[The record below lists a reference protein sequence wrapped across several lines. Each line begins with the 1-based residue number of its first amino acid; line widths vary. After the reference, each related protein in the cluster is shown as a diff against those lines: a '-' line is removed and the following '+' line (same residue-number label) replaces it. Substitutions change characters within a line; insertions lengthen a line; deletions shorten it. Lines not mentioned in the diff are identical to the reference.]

1 MSFGR
6 LQAALVAA
14 TSEVTMAAASINFDF
29 TLVKI
34 EAPQEYKQL
43 GSLLS
48 TAKRSEAETGSTHV
62 TARRLGTLFDGVCP
76 HTPNLIKAYGTRVSE
91 ISASANDQ
99 ISSHYRDSIFGAHSG
114 VDGTTIWAAA
124 TSSNAS
130 LHVHLLA
137 CMLARIFEASEAVS
151 IWVELEKERRL
162 DIAGRFDRGENVQF
176 SLAAAA
182 AQNPI
187 SKQQLA
193 EWDSSARAWLRTADE
208 VKRNESRQ
216 LHTLLKDLHLAV
228 SEQTNVYPSV
238 IEAWK
243 NALKMME
250 DLICGRPQAVQDGSV
265 ILGLSAW
272 HLYPNLVVFG
282 AQNFSVNMDDN
293 LVNPAGELSI
303 GLSTSIKTKDT
314 LVYWCLS
321 LAHLRHYGKPV
332 RTEGSIQDDST
343 RISFQEFMYGVIGAI
358 TTRWQIPSQD
368 TLSTMKF
375 FALIHMSFQETNAL
389 TGGYDWI
396 SLLGRTGKAYLH
408 ASVVEVAGA
417 ERIFQLGRRRSELFI
432 GPIKFEE
439 GHNRRQNGGVI
450 TGDPPYLG
458 LLNPH
463 TLTNIAEHEIESIIE
478 LLRHKLRRDSRIR
491 CADYLIQ
498 YKLRVSRKRK
508 AKHSGGR
515 QQSSR
520 DAEIADDNDMINGHD
535 QPRFCYATVSP
546 TWDPAFRLITNAN
559 LGDTDENLSVMYHR
573 WVPEGSH
580 SSSSGECIHP
590 LNSKHLR
597 IDGFDLKFTDDTK
610 IVKSKYS
617 WVFGNM
623 ETAAI
628 FVREGSTPIA
638 ESKFHV
644 EDLLHCH
651 INGLIS
657 HGQIVYHVKN
667 HDLPSPVAE
676 SLSALSIVDHI
687 YKELSGATVSLKCFE
702 KPLIKSKWY
711 KWHSLQRGAIQRKLA
726 LAVVSYFDS
735 GSCDLDP
742 GDLDEVIAVSSG
754 DSIYVPGQV
763 SSCKTSLL
771 SVIHLTHT
779 MLRLSKLTLKKL
791 VCDPIER
798 PHPYVLKR
806 ILGNIGKP
814 GVVLLNPPQG
824 PMMRDPEFTSVSMPK
839 FDGTKQDCFGAT
851 SLHLSFTGLHM
862 PMYDRNVKVGR
873 DSEVSIIESVMSVR
887 DRGDWVADI
896 NILDAL
902 NADSNFQPV
911 INRPCQHEQPLPSF
925 AGVYSI
931 ESWDDILDHPVD
943 RFVVRTNGNWVAR
956 LAAYSV
962 LSQAMKAK
970 GRTGR
975 ITVCEPDTCW
985 QCLFKASSR
994 GGYLSH
1000 GFID

>member
-6 LQAALVAA
+6 LQAALTAA
-14 TSEVTMAAASINFDF
+14 TSEVTLAAANINFDF

-34 EAPQEYKQL
+34 EAPQEYTQL
-43 GSLLS
+43 GSLLPA
-48 TAKRSEAETGSTHV
+48 AKKSEAESGSTHV

-91 ISASANDQ
+91 ISTIANDQ

-176 SLAAAA
+176 SLASAA

-193 EWDSSARAWLRTADE
+193 DWDSSARAWLRTADE

-216 LHTLLKDLHLAV
+216 LHTLLKDLNLAV
-228 SEQTNVYPSV
+228 NEQTKVYPSV

-243 NALKMME
+243 NALNMME
-250 DLICGRPQAVQDGSV
+250 DLVCGRPQAVQDGSV

-272 HLYPNLVVFG
+272 HLYPPLVVFG
-282 AQNFSVNMDDN
+282 GQNFRVNMDDR
-293 LVNPAGELSI
+293 LVKPGGELSI
-303 GLSTSIKTKDT
+303 GLSSSIKTKDT

-332 RTEGSIQDDST
+332 RTEGRIQEDPT
-343 RISFQEFMYGVIGAI
+343 RCSFQEFMYGVIGAI
-358 TTRWQIPSQD
+358 TNRWQIPSQD

-375 FALIHMSFQETNAL
+375 FALVHMSFDEANAVA
-389 TGGYDWI
+389 GRYEWVA
-396 SLLGRTGKAYLH
+396 LLGRTAKDYLG
-408 ASVVEVAGA
+408 ASEVDAAGA

-432 GPIKFEE
+432 GPIQFEA
-439 GHNRRQNGGVI
+439 GHNRKQDGGYI
-450 TGDPPYLG
+450 TGDPRYLG
-458 LLNPH
+458 LLDANV
-463 TLTNIAEHEIESIIE
+463 LTGVTGLEVESLIE
-478 LLRHKLRRDSRIR
+478 LLRHKLQRDPTIR

-498 YKLRVSRKRK
+498 YKSGVSRKRK

-515 QQSSR
+515 HSDSA
-520 DAEIADDNDMINGHD
+520 DAEMEDDDDLSNHN
-535 QPRFCYATVSP
+535 QSCYAYATVSP
-546 TWDPAFRLITNAN
+546 TWDHRFRFITNEN
-559 LGDTDENLSVMYHR
+559 TGDTDEKLSRMQHR
-573 WVPEGSH
+573 WVNEGSH
-580 SSSSGECIHP
+580 AIPLTERIHT
-590 LNSKHLR
+590 LNANHLR
-597 IDGFDLKFTDDTK
+597 RNGFDLMLTDMSSTAQC
-610 IVKSKYS
+610 KYS
-617 WVFGNM
+617 WVFGDM
-623 ETAAI
+623 ETAAV
-628 FVREGSTPIA
+628 FVREGSKPIVQ
-638 ESKFHV
+638 SSFHV
-644 EDLLHCH
+644 DDFVHCH
-651 INGLIS
+651 KKGLLS
-657 HGQIVYHVKN
+657 HTKIMSHVMK
-667 HDLPSPVAE
+667 HGFPSSVANM
-676 SLSALSIVDHI
+676 LGALSTVDGI
-687 YKELSGATVSLKCFE
+687 YEKLSGATVSLKCFE
-702 KPLIKSKWY
+702 KPLLESKWY
-711 KWHSLQRGAIQRKLA
+711 NWSSLHRGATRRKLA
-726 LAVVSYFDS
+726 LAIVSYFDS

-742 GDLDEVIAVSSG
+742 EDLDQVIAVSTG
-754 DSIYVPGQV
+754 DSIYVPAQ
-763 SSCKTSLL
+763 
-771 SVIHLTHT
+771 
-779 MLRLSKLTLKKL
+779 L
-791 VCDPIER
+791 VCDPLKR
-798 PHPYVLKR
+798 HQPHVLKR

-824 PMMRDPEFTSVSMPK
+824 PMMRDLEFTSVSMPK

-862 PMYDRNVKVGR
+862 PMYDTNVKVGR
-873 DSEVSIIESVMSVR
+873 DSQVSILESVMSVR
-887 DRGDWVADI
+887 DRGNWVADI

-902 NADSNFQPV
+902 STDFDFKPV
-911 INRPCQHEQPLPSF
+911 LNRTCRHEQTQASF

-943 RFVVRTNGNWVAR
+943 KFVVRTHGNWAAR

-962 LSQAMKAK
+962 LAQAMKEK
-970 GRTGR
+970 GRSGR

-985 QCLFKASSR
+985 QCLFRASSR
-994 GGYLSH
+994 GGYLLH